1 MMYTTIQE
9 LYEWAVKNDALNL
22 PLGIEYQDE
31 GGSYNTT
38 SIEHPYTLSD
48 SDVETV
54 ELYISKVNNDKLGEC
69 VILS

>member
-1 MMYTTIQE
+1 MKFTTIQD
-9 LYEWAVKNDALNL
+9 LYDWAVENKALDL

-38 SIEHPYTLSD
+38 SIENPYTTD
-48 SDVETV
+48 NEEDETV
-54 ELYISKVNNDKLGEC
+54 ELFIFKKNDDELGEC

>member
-31 GGSYNTT
+31 GGTYHTT
-38 SIEHPYTLSD
+38 SIEHPYTLND
-48 SDVETV
+48 SDVETI
-54 ELYISKVNNDKLGEC
+54 ELFISKVNDDKLGEC